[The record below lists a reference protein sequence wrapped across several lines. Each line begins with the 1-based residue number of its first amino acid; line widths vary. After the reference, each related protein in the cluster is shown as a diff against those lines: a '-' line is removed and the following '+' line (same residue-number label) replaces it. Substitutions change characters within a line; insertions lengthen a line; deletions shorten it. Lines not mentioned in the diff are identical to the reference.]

1 MERHPAIC
9 HVGSRDGTRIA
20 YYTMGTGPALL
31 ILHPFQV
38 NDLLLNWAI
47 PLRRRVMRVLAEH
60 FTVVHLDLRGAGQS
74 ERHIGELTLDALC
87 EDVTAVL
94 DDVGAERTSVCAMGT
109 SAVVAAQLAATDP
122 GRVERMVLLG
132 VGGSDTIQRLFDVRA
147 INPIVGSDAIAS
159 ALGDLD
165 DSDTAGLAEVIRQA
179 TSPEVFS
186 LYLRL
191 LRQSDLSALLAATS
205 APTLLVHGSDDVLFP
220 VDTARR
226 IARDLA
232 NGQLLTVPS
241 TSPLGIWRDEFAVE
255 QIVAFLEG
263 RWSGAQDEAPA
274 RPPQR
279 DRRRSLATLTPR
291 EREVL
296 TLVAS
301 GRTNQQIS
309 QDLFISL
316 NTVSHHLKSILT
328 KTGAQN
334 RTEAAA
340 RAHRFGLID

>member
-1 MERHPAIC
+1 MEREPAIR
-9 HVGSRDGTRIA
+9 HVGSYDGTRIA
-20 YYTMGTGPALL
+20 YYTMGTGPALV
-31 ILHPFQV
+31 ILHPFQI

-47 PLRRRVMRVLAEH
+47 PLRRRVMRVLAAR

-74 ERHIGELTLDALC
+74 ERHIHELTLDALC

-94 DDVGAERTSVCAMGT
+94 DDVGVQRTSVCAVGT
-109 SAVVAAQLAATDP
+109 SAVVAAQLAAKNP
-122 GRVERMVLLG
+122 GCVERMVLLG
-132 VGGSDTIQRLFDVRA
+132 VGGSEAIQRLLDLRS

-165 DSDTAGLAEVIRQA
+165 DADTAGLAEVIRHA
-179 TSPEVFS
+179 TSPEVFA

-191 LRQSDLSALLAATS
+191 LRESDLSALLAETS
-205 APTLLVHGSDDVLFP
+205 SPTLLVHGSDDVLFP

-232 NGQLLTVPS
+232 NAQLLTVPS
-241 TSPLGIWRDEFAVE
+241 TSPLGIWRDEFVVE
-255 QIVAFLEG
+255 QIVSFLEG
-263 RWSGAQDEAPA
+263 RWSGAEDEAPQ

-279 DRRRSLATLTPR
+279 DRSRPLGALTPR

-296 TLVAS
+296 TLVAR

-340 RAHRFGLID
+340 RARRSGLID

>member
-1 MERHPAIC
+1 MIC
-9 HVGSRDGTRIA
+9 HVRSFDGTRIA
-20 YYTMGTGPALL
+20 YYTMGTGPSLV

-60 FTVVHLDLRGAGQS
+60 FTVIHLDLRGAGQS
-74 ERHIGELTLDALC
+74 DRHVEELTLGALC
-87 EDVTAVL
+87 EDVIAVL
-94 DDVGAERTSVCAMGT
+94 DDVGVDRTSVCAMGT
-109 SAVVAAQLAATDP
+109 SAVVAGQLAATHP
-122 GRVERMVLLG
+122 TRVERMVLLG
-132 VGGSDTIQRLFDVRA
+132 VGGSEAIERLLDVRVVH
-147 INPIVGSDAIAS
+147 PVVGSDAIAS

-165 DSDTAGLAEVIRQA
+165 DPDTAGLAEVIRHA
-179 TSPEVFS
+179 TSPEVFA

-191 LRQSDLSALLAATS
+191 LRETDLRAVLAATS
-205 APTLLVHGSDDVLFP
+205 VPILFAHGSEDVLFP
-220 VDTARR
+220 VEVARR
-226 IARDLA
+226 IAADLV

-241 TSPLGIWRDEFAVE
+241 TSPLGIWRNELAID

-263 RWSGAQDEAPA
+263 RWSGAEDEAPA
-274 RPPQR
+274 PPP
-279 DRRRSLATLTPR
+279 RRNRSRSLAPLTPR

-296 TLVAS
+296 ALVAK

-309 QDLFISL
+309 QDLFIAL

-340 RAHRFGLID
+340 LAHRFGVTD